1 MPPQSRKVGIQADP
15 ALAAS
20 VFDTIDLNRNGKI
33 SWEELWAA
41 ARPDVTDV
49 LQALHQQS
57 LSIERLLRENDS
69 SGDGALS
76 FSEFQKLLMRLHME
90 VDQETATEV
99 FKRLDADGDQQ
110 LSLKTFLPGRDS
122 PAGALSPSFWTVMLI
137 TCLPQFYFVKG
148 LPMYI
153 SVCVCVCWCCGLCVV
168 CGVFCACCVSCVSCV
183 VCLVCC
189 VFGRLCVWA
198 FVCLCLCVSPS
209 LVHLEKCVCWHLSN
223 GTAFCIPRLLKIGLK
238 ILLWFS
244 LGVQRLD
251 NEGFGMRTFSL

>member
-69 SGDGALS
+69 SGDGTLS

-90 VDQETATEV
+90 IDQETATEV

-110 LSLKTFLPGRDS
+110 LSLKKLMGKGTPGA
-122 PAGALSPSFWTVMLI
+122 P
-137 TCLPQFYFVKG
+137 VKAV
-148 LPMYI
+148 I
-153 SVCVCVCWCCGLCVV
+153 SQL
-168 CGVFCACCVSCVSCV
+168 
-183 VCLVCC
+183 
-189 VFGRLCVWA
+189 R
-198 FVCLCLCVSPS
+198 S
-209 LVHLEKCVCWHLSN
+209 L
-223 GTAFCIPRLLKIGLK
+223 RLLRGISLADLK
-238 ILLWFS
+238 SFCDANGDAKLTKEHFLQILLKVAWHSLFHLFLQETWFEMPQCNS
-244 LGVQRLD
+244 DATV
-251 NEGFGMRTFSL
+251 

>member
-69 SGDGALS
+69 SGDGTLS

-90 VDQETATEV
+90 IDQETATEV

-122 PAGALSPSFWTVMLI
+122 PAGAVSPSFWTVMLI

-153 SVCVCVCWCCGLCVV
+153 SVCVCVGVVV
-168 CGVFCACCVSCVSCV
+168 CV
-183 VCLVCC
+183 
-189 VFGRLCVWA
+189 
-198 FVCLCLCVSPS
+198 
-209 LVHLEKCVCWHLSN
+209 
-223 GTAFCIPRLLKIGLK
+223 
-238 ILLWFS
+238 
-244 LGVQRLD
+244 
-251 NEGFGMRTFSL
+251 